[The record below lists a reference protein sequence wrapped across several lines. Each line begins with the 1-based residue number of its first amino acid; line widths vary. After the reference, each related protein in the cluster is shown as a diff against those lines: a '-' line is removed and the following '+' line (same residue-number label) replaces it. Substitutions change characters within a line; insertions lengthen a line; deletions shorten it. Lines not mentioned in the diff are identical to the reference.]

1 MISARGRVRRKDN
14 MDTRSEREFA
24 WRVHEA
30 QESWIGKVDTKASVV
45 LAFEAA
51 VVVFVITSDAIWSR
65 LQGPSPWTRPL
76 GYVGI
81 AFLLAGIVFVGA
93 AVWPFTGRARRL
105 QTRSTSNLI
114 YFGHLRHVPAEELVE
129 RLGNLTAL
137 DELNM
142 LSQQIVAI
150 SRINW
155 WKHRMIQCSL
165 LSALVGLFALVA
177 LVIVT
182 TSA

>member
-1 MISARGRVRRKDN
+1 

-51 VVVFVITSDAIWSR
+51 VVVLVITSDAVWSR
-65 LQGPSPWTRPL
+65 LHGPSPWIRPL

-81 AFLLAGIVFVGA
+81 AFLLAGVIFVGA
-93 AVWPFTGRARRL
+93 AVWPFTGRVSRL
-105 QTRSTSNLI
+105 RTGSASNLI

-129 RLGNLTAL
+129 RLGTLTAL

-142 LSQQIVAI
+142 LSQQIVAT

-155 WKHRMIQCSL
+155 RKHRMIQCSL

-177 LVIVT
+177 AVVLSTVE
-182 TSA
+182 

>member
-1 MISARGRVRRKDN
+1 

-51 VVVFVITSDAIWSR
+51 VVVLVITSDAIWSR
-65 LQGPSPWTRPL
+65 LQGPGPWIRPL
-76 GYVGI
+76 GYVAI
-81 AFLLAGIVFVGA
+81 TFLLAGVFFVGA
-93 AVWPFTGRARRL
+93 AVWPFTGRVRRL
-105 QTRSTSNLI
+105 RTGSASNLI

-129 RLGNLTAL
+129 RLGNLAAL
-137 DELNM
+137 DELHM
-142 LSQQIVAI
+142 LAQQIVAT

-165 LSALVGLFALVA
+165 LSAFVGLLALVA
-177 LVIVT
+177 LVILGTVD
-182 TSA
+182 